1 QEVQALPRHAGL
13 TVVQVVAGILR
24 DAEGRVLIAQRP
36 AGKHMAGSWE
46 FPGGKRRAGE
56 SAEAALAR
64 ELREELGIE
73 IDGLERF
80 MTIDHEY
87 PDRRVILETYLI
99 RHCHGEVHGR
109 EGQAIRW
116 CRVEEL
122 ASAGILPADL
132 PIVAALC
139 AGGAV
144 TQNE

>member
-1 QEVQALPRHAGL
+1 MR
-13 TVVQVVAGILR
+13 VVAGILR

-46 FPGGKRRAGE
+46 FPGGKRHDGE
-56 SAEAALAR
+56 SAEEALTR

-73 IDGLERF
+73 IHGLERY

-99 RHCHGEVHGR
+99 RRCHGEAHGR

-116 CRVEEL
+116 CPVEEL

-144 TQNE
+144 TRRE